1 MRAYNF
7 CAGPATIPEPVLEQ
21 AKNELSEWGS
31 LGASVMEISHRS
43 GEFIEV
49 ATNAERNLRK
59 LLNVGDNYAVLF
71 MQGGASLQFA
81 GVPMNL
87 LIDRADYLQ
96 TGAWSKKAY
105 QEVSRY
111 QMLGSAHLVASG
123 EDSNYTDVPCPST
136 WQLSERADYFHYCS
150 NETIHGVYTDIPKN
164 ISSPLVCDMSSD
176 ILSRPIDVD
185 RFGLIYAG
193 AQKNIGP
200 AGLSLVIINK
210 DLLGRAS
217 HICPSVMNYTLQA
230 DNGSMVNTPP
240 TFAWYLSGLVFE
252 WLIGEGGVAAIYEQN
267 KAKAQLLY
275 QTIDESSFYHNSV
288 APACRSIM
296 NVPFSLADDRL
307 DVLFLQKASEC
318 GLVNLKGHRLVGGMR
333 ASLYN
338 ALPLKAVGALTDFM
352 NDFERTHA

>member
-7 CAGPATIPEPVLEQ
+7 CAGPAAIPEPVLQ
-21 AKNELSEWGS
+21 KAQNELSEWGDVGS
-31 LGASVMEISHRS
+31 SIMEISHRS
-43 GEFIEV
+43 KTFTEV
-49 ATNAERNLRK
+49 ALRAEQALRQ
-59 LLNVGDNYAVLF
+59 LLDINDDYAVLF

-87 LIDRADYLQ
+87 LANRADYLQ

-105 QEVSRY
+105 QEANRY
-111 QMLGSAHLVASG
+111 TMLGTTQLVASG
-123 EDSNYTDVPCPST
+123 EDSHYTDVPCRST

-150 NETIHGVYTDIPKN
+150 NETIHGVYTDIPKDV
-164 ISSPLVCDMSSD
+164 SSPLVCDMSSD
-176 ILSRPIDVD
+176 ILSRPIDVS

-200 AGLSLVIINK
+200 AGLSVVIVQK
-210 DLLGRAS
+210 QLLGRANG
-217 HICPSVMNYTLQA
+217 ICPSVMNYTLQA

-267 KAKAQLLY
+267 KAKARLLY
-275 QTIDESSFYHNSV
+275 QTIDNSSLYHNRV

-296 NVPFSLADDRL
+296 NVPFTLADDAL
-307 DVLFLQKASEC
+307 DTLFLQKAAER
-318 GLVNLKGHRLVGGMR
+318 GLLNLKGHRLVGGMR

-338 ALPLKAVGALTDFM
+338 AMPLAGVVALTDFM
-352 NDFERTHA
+352 QDFEKTHA